1 MARIGRFIG
10 TSIVGGLLVIL
21 PIYLAVLLVLV
32 LGRKVVSLLSPL
44 AKLVPDTV
52 PHPGIVVGL
61 LAVLLC
67 FLAGL
72 LIRSFPKSAV
82 GKGLEEKVLERL
94 PGYSM
99 LRMATRSLFGDQH
112 EGLQL
117 ALVEMEDGL
126 VVGVVMERH
135 AAVGWVTVFVPG
147 TPAPASGAVYLFPE
161 GKVHPVDVPFSA
173 GIKAA
178 SRYGQGAGAVLDGL
192 RDRSVLAPPEERPTV
207 AAIPDGL
214 LVTARGS
221 SPAPPVRAP

>member
-32 LGRKVVSLLSPL
+32 LGRKVIGLLSPL

-52 PHPGIVVGL
+52 PYPGVVVGV

-72 LIRSFPKSAV
+72 LVRSFPRSSI

-99 LRMATRSLFGDQH
+99 LRMATRSMFGDQH

-126 VVGVVMERH
+126 VVGVVVEH
-135 AAVGWVTVFVPG
+135 HAVGWVTVFVPA
-147 TPAPASGAVYLFPE
+147 TPAPASGSVYLFPE
-161 GKVHPVDVPFSA
+161 EKVHPVDVPFSA

-178 SRYGQGAGAVLDGL
+178 SKYGQGAGAVLAGL
-192 RDRSVLAPPEERPTV
+192 RDRSVLAASDGHPAPPG
-207 AAIPDGL
+207 IPDGL
-214 LVTARGS
+214 LVSGRGS
-221 SPAPPVRAP
+221 SPAPPARAP

>member
-32 LGRKVVSLLSPL
+32 LGRKVVGLLSPL
-44 AKLVPDTV
+44 AKLVPDTI
-52 PHPGIVVGL
+52 PHPGFVVGV
-61 LAVLLC
+61 LAVGVC

-72 LIRSFPKSAV
+72 LIRSFPKSSV
-82 GKGLEEKVLERL
+82 GRGLEEKVLERL

-99 LRMATRSLFGDQH
+99 LRMATRSMFGDQH

-117 ALVEMEDGL
+117 VLVEMEDGL
-126 VVGVVMERH
+126 VVGVLVERH
-135 AAVGWVTVFVPG
+135 AVGWVTVFVPG

-161 GKVHPVDVPFSA
+161 GKVHAVDVPFSV

-192 RDRSVLAPPEERPTV
+192 RDRSVLAPSEERPTAPV
-207 AAIPDGL
+207 IPDAL
-214 LVTARGS
+214 LVTGRGS
-221 SPAPPVRAP
+221 SPAPPARAP

>member
-32 LGRKVVSLLSPL
+32 VGKKVVGLLLPL
-44 AKLVPDTV
+44 TKLVPDGV
-52 PHPGIVVGL
+52 PRPGIVVGV
-61 LAVLLC
+61 LAVVVC

-72 LIRSFPKSAV
+72 LIRSFPKSSV
-82 GKGLEEKVLERL
+82 GRGLEEKVLERL

-99 LRMATRSLFGDQH
+99 LRMATRSMFGSEH

-117 ALVEMEDGL
+117 ALIEMEDGL
-126 VVGVVMERH
+126 VVGVVVERH
-135 AAVGWVTVFVPG
+135 AVGWVTVYVPA

-161 GKVHPVDVPFSA
+161 GKVHPVDVPFSV

-178 SRYGQGAGAVLDGL
+178 SKYGQGAGAVLAGL
-192 RDRSVLAPPEERPTV
+192 RDRSVLAPPDGRPAV
-207 AAIPDGL
+207 PAIPDGL

-221 SPAPPVRAP
+221 SPAPPARAP

>member
-32 LGRKVVSLLSPL
+32 VGKKVVGLLLPL
-44 AKLVPDTV
+44 TKLVPDGV
-52 PHPGIVVGL
+52 PRPGIVVGV
-61 LAVLLC
+61 LAVVVC

-72 LIRSFPKSAV
+72 LIRSFPKSSV
-82 GKGLEEKVLERL
+82 GRGLEEKVLERV

-99 LRMATRSLFGDQH
+99 LRMATRSMFGSEH

-117 ALVEMEDGL
+117 ALIEMEDGL
-126 VVGVVMERH
+126 VVGVVVERH
-135 AAVGWVTVFVPG
+135 AVGWVTVFVPA

-161 GKVHPVDVPFSA
+161 GKVHPVDVPFSV

-178 SRYGQGAGAVLDGL
+178 SKYGQGAGAVLAGL
-192 RDRSVLAPPEERPTV
+192 RDQSVLAPPEERPTAPV
-207 AAIPDGL
+207 PPDGL

-221 SPAPPVRAP
+221 SPAPPARAP

>member
-21 PIYLAVLLVLV
+21 PIYLAVLLVVV
-32 LGRKVVSLLSPL
+32 LGRKVVGLLSPL
-44 AKLVPDTV
+44 VKLVPDTV
-52 PHPGIVVGL
+52 PRPGIVVGI
-61 LAVLLC
+61 LAVGLC

-72 LIRSFPKSAV
+72 LIRSFPKSSV
-82 GKGLEEKVLERL
+82 GRGLEEKVLERL

-99 LRMATRSLFGDQH
+99 LRMATRSMLGSEH

-117 ALVEMEDGL
+117 ALIEMEDGL
-126 VVGVVMERH
+126 VVGVVVERH
-135 AAVGWVTVFVPG
+135 AVGWVTVFVPG

-161 GKVHPVDVPFSA
+161 GKVHPVDVPFSV

-178 SRYGQGAGAVLDGL
+178 SKYGQGAGAVLEGL
-192 RDRSVLAPPEERPTV
+192 RDRSVLAGSDGHAAVP
-207 AAIPDGL
+207 AIPDGVL
-214 LVTARGS
+214 ISGRGS

>member
-32 LGRKVVSLLSPL
+32 VGKKVIGLLLPL
-44 AKLVPDTV
+44 TKLVPDSV
-52 PHPGIVVGL
+52 PHPGIVVGV
-61 LAVLLC
+61 LAVLAC

-72 LIRSFPKSAV
+72 LIRSFPKSSV
-82 GKGLEEKVLERL
+82 GRGLEEKVLERL

-99 LRMATRSLFGDQH
+99 LRMATRSMFGSEH

-117 ALVEMEDGL
+117 ALIEMEDGL
-126 VVGVVMERH
+126 VVGVVVERH
-135 AAVGWVTVFVPG
+135 AVGWVTVFVPG

-161 GKVHPVDVPFSA
+161 GKVHPVDVPFGV

-178 SRYGQGAGAVLDGL
+178 SKYGQGAGAVLDGL
-192 RDRSVLAPPEERPTV
+192 RDRSVLVPPEAHPPVPT
-207 AAIPDGL
+207 IPDGL
-214 LVTARGS
+214 LVTGRGS

>member
-21 PIYLAVLLVLV
+21 PIYLAVLLVVV
-32 LGRKVVSLLSPL
+32 LGRKVVGLLSPL
-44 AKLVPDTV
+44 AKLVPETI
-52 PHPGIVVGL
+52 PHPGMVVGV
-61 LAVLLC
+61 LAVGVC

-72 LIRSFPKSAV
+72 LIRSFPKSSV
-82 GKGLEEKVLERL
+82 GRELEEKVLERL

-99 LRMATRSLFGDQH
+99 LRMATRSMFGDQH
-112 EGLQL
+112 DGLQL
-117 ALVEMEDGL
+117 VLVEMEDGL
-126 VVGVVMERH
+126 VVGVLMERH
-135 AAVGWVTVFVPG
+135 PVGWVTVFVPG

-161 GKVHPVDVPFSA
+161 GKVHAVDVPFSV

-192 RDRSVLAPPEERPTV
+192 RDRSVLAPPEAHPPVPT
-207 AAIPDGL
+207 IPDGL
-214 LVTARGS
+214 LVTGRGS

>member
-1 MARIGRFIG
+1 MARVIRFFG

-21 PIYLAVLLVLV
+21 PIYLAVLLLV
-32 LGRKVVSLLSPL
+32 ALSGKVVGLLRPL
-44 AKLVPDTV
+44 AKLVPDAV
-52 PHPGIVVGL
+52 PYPGVVVGV
-61 LAVLLC
+61 LAVLAC

-72 LIRSFPKSAV
+72 LVRSFPRSSL
-82 GKGLEEKVLERL
+82 GRGLEEKVLERL

-112 EGLQL
+112 DGLQL

-126 VVGVVMERH
+126 VVGVVMGRH
-135 AAVGWVTVFVPG
+135 AVGWVAVFMPG
-147 TPAPASGAVYLFPE
+147 TRAPASGAVYLFPE

-192 RDRSVLAPPEERPTV
+192 RDRSVLAALEAPPTV
-207 AAIPDGL
+207 PVMPDGL
-214 LVTARGS
+214 LVTGRGS
-221 SPAPPVRAP
+221 SPAPPARAP